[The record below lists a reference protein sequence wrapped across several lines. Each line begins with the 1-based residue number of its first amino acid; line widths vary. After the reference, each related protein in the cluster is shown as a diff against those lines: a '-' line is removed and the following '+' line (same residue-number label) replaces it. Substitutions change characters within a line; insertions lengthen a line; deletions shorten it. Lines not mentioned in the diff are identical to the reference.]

1 MYYSFI
7 IRQANSDDA
16 PDIHSIL
23 QTSFEEYRQITGIEK
38 LDALK
43 ETVDDIRKQ
52 IEMKTVYIAAID
64 DKVVG
69 TLRLSINND
78 EAYLSRFAVDPK
90 NRNNGIGETLMTVA
104 DKFLRDK
111 GVKKISLHTS
121 SKHIALMRFYYG
133 RGFFVESIES
143 DRGYPR
149 AKLTKFLS

>member
-104 DKFLRDK
+104 DKFLSDK